1 MRNTAAQN
9 PNTNRILP
17 AARNVGIDRGSCS
30 WFERPMVGN
39 NIGDRLQIID
49 DSFAIVTW
57 NGTEWI
63 GGATVKQSVDASRT
77 LTQADFE
84 TILSCASAITLTLP
98 NDTTLG
104 ITDTSYAP
112 SVAIY
117 AAGATAPTL
126 DVSAVTMRGTA
137 PTVAQ
142 YGMYGIVRVGANE
155 WAYV

>member
-1 MRNTAAQN
+1 MASLTVVTDPRHLQN
-9 PNTNRILP
+9 EFGDIIGYQKDPGDQ
-17 AARNVGIDRGSCS
+17 NVY
-30 WFERPMVGN
+30 
-39 NIGDRLQIID
+39 
-49 DSFAIVTW
+49 FAGKKV
-57 NGTEWI
+57 
-63 GGATVKQSVDASRT
+63 VASSKT
-77 LTQADFE
+77 ITQADFE

-98 NDTTLG
+98 NDATLG

-112 SVAIY
+112 SIAIY
-117 AAGATAPTL
+117 AAGATVPTL